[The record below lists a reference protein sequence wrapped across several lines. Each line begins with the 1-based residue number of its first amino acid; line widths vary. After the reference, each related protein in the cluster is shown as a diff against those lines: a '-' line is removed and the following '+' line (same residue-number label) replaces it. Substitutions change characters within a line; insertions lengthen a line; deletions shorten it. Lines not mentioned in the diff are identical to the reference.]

1 MGGIIIRAAL
11 VHLSDLK
18 DKMHLYMSLSSP
30 HLGYMYNA
38 NKIIEAGLWILK
50 RVRNS
55 LSLQQLSMS
64 DA

>member
-11 VHLSDLK
+11 IHLSEFRE
-18 DKMHLYMSLSSP
+18 KMHLYMSLSSP

-50 RVRNS
+50 RVRKS
-55 LSLQQLSMS
+55 
-64 DA
+64 